1 MTKNYSKICSS
12 PNAKDP
18 IYVWGGMCKL
28 HTNAYENLNPSFRVE
43 FHRGLVS
50 A

>member
-1 MTKNYSKICSS
+1 MFLPKCKGSS
-12 PNAKDP
+12 
-18 IYVWGGMCKL
+18 IYVGRKCKL